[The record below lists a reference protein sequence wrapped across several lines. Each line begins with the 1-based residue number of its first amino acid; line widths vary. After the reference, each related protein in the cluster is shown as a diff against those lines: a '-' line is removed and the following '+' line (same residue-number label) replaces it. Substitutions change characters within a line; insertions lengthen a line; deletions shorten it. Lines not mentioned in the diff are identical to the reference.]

1 MDVKYESLEYCK
13 DRLGGGVRR
22 GGGREGGSGREI
34 RRKGMEEKGRGRMRE
49 QIIKD

>member
-22 GGGREGGSGREI
+22 GGREGGSGREI

>member
-13 DRLGGGVRR
+13 DGLGESKEGW
-22 GGGREGGSGREI
+22 GGRVWWRDKEK
-34 RRKGMEEKGRGRMRE
+34 KGMEEKGRGRMRE